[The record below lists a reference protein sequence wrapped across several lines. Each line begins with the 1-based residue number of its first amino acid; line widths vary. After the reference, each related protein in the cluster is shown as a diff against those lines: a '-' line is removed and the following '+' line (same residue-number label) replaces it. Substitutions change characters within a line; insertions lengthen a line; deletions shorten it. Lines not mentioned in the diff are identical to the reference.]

1 MSRSLY
7 PLASLSQIRQT
18 PSRADGIPAPL
29 ESAILANA
37 CKLIHTA
44 GILLHQKQ
52 VAVATAQILFQRFW
66 FVSSLKSFSVAD
78 IAFGALYLG
87 SKLEECS
94 LRVRDLVNVYH
105 VLLQRAKGKV
115 GKEIGV
121 MSYFGNTF
129 YELKDALV
137 VAEMQILK
145 RLGFNT
151 HVVLPYGSLVSYLR
165 LLGQD
170 KQNVVAKAWGYLNDA
185 LQSPVYALY
194 QIPTIVSAAIL
205 LTIRFLA
212 IRLPDAWWKLFDTE
226 WEDVWSVCG
235 YIMRLYHP
243 EVDRKVV
250 QGMLTKGDV
259 RAWLEEHPG
268 AVDVTQ
274 EEDTTTIDMVN

>member
-129 YELKDALV
+129 YELKDC
-137 VAEMQILK
+137 

-259 RAWLEEHPG
+259 RAWLEENPG
-268 AVDVTQ
+268 AVDVVQ
-274 EEDTTTIDMVN
+274 EEDTTTIDRVN